1 MPGSCTSSP
10 ATAGTTATTSPG
22 MASGA
27 GAAGRAGAADEEST
41 SDRSGLVTGA
51 HGDEV
56 VGVIEGVVLPV
67 VGAIEAIE
75 EPPDK
80 ALTL

>member
-1 MPGSCTSSP
+1 MS
-10 ATAGTTATTSPG
+10 
-22 MASGA
+22 SGA
-27 GAAGRAGAADEEST
+27 GLANKSGDEES
-41 SDRSGLVTGA
+41 SGERTALVTGA

-56 VGVIEGVVLPV
+56 VGVIEGVSIPV
-67 VGAIEAIE
+67 VGAVEAVD